1 MMRGGFGPIAEH
13 IDPFATAADADPRL
27 KSIAC
32 RPEILLSFPEPAEPP
47 IDQSSADHPAV
58 RPVVGFYGRQPNGY
72 YDPPHVH
79 DRAQFSYRLEGVAAV
94 RAGDAAIVLP
104 PGRGVWIPAGMRH
117 EVSCR
122 GPAAYNV
129 LYVTTGA
136 DPQPDGLRVIDI
148 SPFLHALVEEFLTFD
163 AGYDEAGREGDI
175 VRLMLGEITRAPP
188 STEAGPRL
196 PADARLQRACAALR
210 KDPTDGRDIDAWALE
225 VGMSRRTF
233 TRNFRIETGMSF
245 VAWRQQLRLT
255 QAAALLA
262 GGQSATQV
270 AQALGFSSLSA
281 FATLFQRS
289 FGISPGRYAEKLET
303 ARRTRVGHRALVA

>member
-1 MMRGGFGPIAEH
+1 MSSSEA
-13 IDPFATAADADPRL
+13 
-27 KSIAC
+27 S
-32 RPEILLSFPEPAEPP
+32 EPP
-47 IDQSSADHPAV
+47 IDQSSADHPSV

-94 RAGDAAIVLP
+94 RAGEAAIVLP

-129 LYVTTGA
+129 LYVTA
-136 DPQPDGLRVIDI
+136 HAAPQPDDLRMIDV

-163 AGYDEAGREGDI
+163 ARYDEAGREGDI
-175 VRLMLGEITRAPP
+175 VRLMLGEITRASP
-188 STEAGPRL
+188 STEAGPTL
-196 PADARLQRACAALR
+196 PADARLQRVCAALR
-210 KDPTDGRDIDAWALE
+210 KDPADGRDIDAWAAE
-225 VGMSRRTF
+225 AGMSRRTF
-233 TRNFRIETGMSF
+233 TRNFRSETGMSF
-245 VAWRQQLRLT
+245 VAWRQQLRMT

-262 GGQSATQV
+262 AGQSATQV

-281 FATLFQRS
+281 FASLFQKS
-289 FGISPGRYAEKLET
+289 FGISPGRYAEKLDAT
-303 ARRTRVGHRALVA
+303 RGPRLAR